1 MALEAELRD
10 QSLRAVEDR
19 VGADPSPDDVWFAG
33 DDSFAI
39 FECRS
44 TVVCPCHLE
53 DARRAFHALDSK
65 SLAKPSAAAQV
76 IDKLGDGDEK
86 GGLLFG

>member
-1 MALEAELRD
+1 MALEVKLRD
-10 QSLRAVEDR
+10 QSLGAVEDR

-33 DDSFAI
+33 DDGFAI

-44 TVVCPCHLE
+44 AVVCPGQLE
-53 DARRAFHALDSK
+53 DACCALHALDSK
-65 SLAKPSAAAQV
+65 SLAKRPAAAQV
-76 IDKLGDGDEK
+76 IDKLSDGDKK